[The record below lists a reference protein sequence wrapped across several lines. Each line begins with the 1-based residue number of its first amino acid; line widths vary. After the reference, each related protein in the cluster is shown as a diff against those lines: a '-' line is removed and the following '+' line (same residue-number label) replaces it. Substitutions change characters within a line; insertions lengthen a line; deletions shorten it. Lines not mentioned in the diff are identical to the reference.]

1 MNYDILTE
9 EFGGEVQTAQVS
21 AKKGVGIQELLD
33 KILIQSELMNLK
45 AATDMP
51 AEGTVIE
58 ARMDKRVGVIATA
71 LVREGT
77 LKVGDYV
84 LAGASWGRVRKLLS
98 DQGAKLESAG
108 PTMPVQVRDNS
119 FF

>member
-1 MNYDILTE
+1 
-9 EFGGEVQTAQVS
+9 
-21 AKKGVGIQELLD
+21 
-33 KILIQSELMNLK
+33 MNLK
-45 AATDMP
+45 AAKDMR

-58 ARMDKRVGVIATA
+58 ARVDKRVGVTATA

-98 DQGAKLESAG
+98 DQGSVLDSAG
-108 PTMPVQVRDNS
+108 PTVPVQVKCRCSVLNES
-119 FF
+119 V